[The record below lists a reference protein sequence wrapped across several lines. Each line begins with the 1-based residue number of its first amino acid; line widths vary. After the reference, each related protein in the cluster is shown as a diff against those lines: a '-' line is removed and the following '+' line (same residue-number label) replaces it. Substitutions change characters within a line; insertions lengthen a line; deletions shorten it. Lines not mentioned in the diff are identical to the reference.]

1 MKKTIYLLLL
11 IAFFALCFFIA
22 YHGDRVEG
30 VILGTT
36 LAAIVLLLISFRSTA
51 FSKFDFDSMP
61 KGSKTLYLISFTLLL
76 LGLFLITAPDM
87 LWLKIAGAVVA
98 FASAYV
104 VLHISSRNVKTK
116 HLD

>member
-36 LAAIVLLLISFRSTA
+36 FAAFVLLIISFRSTA
-51 FSKFDFDSMP
+51 FSKLDFDSMTKP
-61 KGSKTLYLISFTLLL
+61 TKTIYLISYPLLFA
-76 LGLFLITAPDM
+76 GLSLITASDM
-87 LWLKIAGAVVA
+87 LWLKIVGAVVA
-98 FASAYV
+98 FASAFV
-104 VLHISSRNVKTK
+104 VLYISSRHAKDK
-116 HLD
+116 

>member
-51 FSKFDFDSMP
+51 FCKLDFDSMTKP
-61 KGSKTLYLISFTLLL
+61 TKTIYLISYPLLFA
-76 LGLFLITAPDM
+76 GLSLITASDM
-87 LWLKIAGAVVA
+87 LWLKIVGAVVA
-98 FASAYV
+98 FASAFV
-104 VLHISSRNVKTK
+104 VLYISSRHAKDK
-116 HLD
+116 

>member
-61 KGSKTLYLISFTLLL
+61 KPTKTLYLISFVLLFA
-76 LGLFLITAPDM
+76 GLSLITAPDM

-98 FASAYV
+98 FASAFV
-104 VLHISSRNVKTK
+104 VLYISSRHAKTK
-116 HLD
+116 